1 MAKIT
6 EEQLQ
11 RLDLIRQDALEATSI
26 LGQIGYQR
34 VLLEISAEE
43 QKQVI
48 KDIRNR
54 ESDFL
59 DEIKAQYGNI
69 NLNLETGEYS

>member
-26 LGQIGYQR
+26 LGQIEYQR